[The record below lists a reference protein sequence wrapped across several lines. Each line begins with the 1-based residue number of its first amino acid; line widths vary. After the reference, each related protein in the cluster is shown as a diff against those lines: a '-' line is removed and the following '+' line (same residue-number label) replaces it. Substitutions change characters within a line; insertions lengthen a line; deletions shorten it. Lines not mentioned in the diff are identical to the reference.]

1 MKFKKNIIPVF
12 TGIDNIR
19 GLLDKIGETSRY
31 HIASIKTG
39 IPCLVANGFICDESG
54 KPIDNVELQ
63 KKYEWFSVRVKNC
76 KAVAICTIYSKNDI
90 KSYRNTYNYSIYKY
104 VYGAEFFKKM
114 AGSLSLEVLD
124 IAPIGA
130 PDLSKKY
137 RLKMMESISRND
149 ELFNDDITMPQWIG
163 SYDKTKEEIID
174 FVIDS
179 SKNGNLVSFSDI
191 ESKYQ
196 YSYEGNVIPR
206 YFNVDAFEIVSAKI
220 ETAKT
225 SEIRGDSH
233 HEEKVRVCDF
243 LRVKLLG
250 KTISLPML
258 NLSKFSSNR
267 ILGLFEKGIID
278 KIKFRCI
285 IIDGIPSFPT
295 PL

>member
-12 TGIDNIR
+12 TGIENIR
-19 GLLDKIGETSRY
+19 GLLDKIEETSRY

-39 IPCLVANGFICDESG
+39 IPCLVANGFICDENG

-63 KKYEWFSVRVKNC
+63 KKYEWFSTRVKNC
-76 KAVAICTIYSKNDI
+76 KAVAICTIYSKNDV
-90 KSYRNTYNYSIYKY
+90 KSYRNTYNCSIYKY
-104 VYGAEFFKKM
+104 VYGAQFFKRM
-114 AGSLSLEVLD
+114 AENLSLEILD
-124 IAPIGA
+124 ITPIGA

-149 ELFNDDITMPQWIG
+149 ELLNNDITMPQWIG

-174 FVIDS
+174 FIIDS
-179 SKNGNLVSFSDI
+179 SKSGNIVSFSDI

-196 YSYEGNVIPR
+196 YSYGSSPVPR
-206 YFNVDAFEIVSAKI
+206 YFNTDAFEIVSAKI
-220 ETAKT
+220 ETART

-233 HEEKVRVCDF
+233 DEEKVRVCDF
-243 LRVKLLG
+243 LRVKFLG

-267 ILGLFEKGIID
+267 ILSLFEKGVID

-285 IIDGIPSFPT
+285 IINGIPSFPT